1 MHGPTASEDR
11 AIAMHR
17 VLHFSLSKL
26 RPTAREVRLQRDE
39 RSARLNVSPLAL
51 YPLNDTAH
59 SYKQLSFKDASKSSE
74 GKKNTVWYVS
84 LTKVPGRINKKG
96 REKKAG
102 SGKMTFN

>member
-1 MHGPTASEDR
+1 MHGPTASEDG

-39 RSARLNVSPLAL
+39 RSAGLNVSPLAL

-59 SYKQLSFKDASKSSE
+59 SYKQLSFKDASRSSE
-74 GKKNTVWYVS
+74 RKKTQTGMAA
-84 LTKVPGRINKKG
+84 LR
-96 REKKAG
+96 RRQEE
-102 SGKMTFN
+102 